1 MRLNI
6 AIFTIVMTILI
17 SGSPMLKAQAGAD
30 GLPNGFVY
38 VDKVIPGIA
47 MDIRNA
53 SNINLIGVPLDGF
66 EAPKAIL
73 TKEAALA
80 LRKVQE
86 ELRQY
91 AVGLKVFEAYRPLR
105 ATNQLMK
112 WAADENDVKMKM
124 FFFPESTKQQLV
136 DQGYLSATSSH
147 GRGSSVD
154 VGLVFNVRN
163 RDGILRTEDLDM
175 GTPYGLLNEKSGAA
189 NLRLRSEQL
198 IHRLLLKTIMEKNG
212 FQPDP
217 AKWWHFTLKNEP
229 YPERQFDFPV
239 K

>member
-1 MRLNI
+1 L
-6 AIFTIVMTILI
+6 VSGPLLI
-17 SGSPMLKAQAGAD
+17 EAQAGAG

-47 MDIRNA
+47 MDLRNA
-53 SNINLIGVPLDGF
+53 SNINLIGLPLEGF

-91 AVGLKVFEAYRPLR
+91 AVGLKVYEAYRPLR

-112 WAADENDVKMKM
+112 WAADESDVKMKM
-124 FFFPESTKQQLV
+124 FFYPESTKKQLL
-136 DQGYLSATSSH
+136 DKGYLSAGSSY

-154 VGLVFNVRN
+154 VGLVFNMRN

-175 GTPYGLLNEKSGAA
+175 GTPYGLLSEKSAA
-189 NLRLRSEQL
+189 SNLQLRSQQL
-198 IHRLLLKTIMEKNG
+198 VHRLLLKTVMEKNG